1 MILACLKPLTVLLL
15 PFLAAWLITSYAPIR
30 SRALWLAAFGSA
42 LTVAFV
48 SCLPALVITAVAIG
62 EVVGADYTGGV
73 DGLTLMTV
81 DGRQE
86 SAFISHT
93 AGLLPYAPSGAPAA
107 LNEMHS
113 RGGEWAGRDY
123 VRDCGAPIYAPFA
136 GTVSWGGA
144 GVKDSW
150 GNPYIYLKSDDGRYQ
165 MLLMHGD
172 YALAAGDS
180 FRAGQQV
187 GSTNLTGYF
196 IGSAPICHDHV
207 SLLVDGVEVDP
218 EQYRSQAETAV
229 ADVGA
234 PERGVGA
241 PTPYRDLAGLVQ
253 ALRSLGYSPSSDV
266 GLRISHYEPAAG
278 GINCDSDCG
287 HMASGDVTWDWTGGK
302 GGVYAA
308 ACPPAWPFGTRFS
321 YAGATYECR
330 DRGGWIQCY
339 EPGAYDKALKRD
351 AETSYCWVDL
361 YNTPPVGYGTLAYDW
376 QFIK

>member
-1 MILACLKPLTVLLL
+1 MTTFFEILKIWSPVCYAVLL
-15 PFLAAWLITSYAPIR
+15 PAVIIWLLG
-30 SRALWLAAFGSA
+30 RALPQYITCAARLILWSTYLYLIFLGCGMPM
-42 LTVAFV
+42 LVV
-48 SCLPALVITAVAIG
+48 VPAVMAAQQSGTTI
-62 EVVGADYTGGV
+62 
-73 DGLTLMTV
+73 MTV

-86 SAFISHT
+86 SAFIGHT
-93 AGLLPYAPSGAPAA
+93 AGLLPYAAGGAPAA

-136 GTVSWGGA
+136 GTVSRGGA

-150 GNPYIYLKSDDGRYQ
+150 GNPYIYLKRDDGRYQ

-172 YALAAGDS
+172 YALAAGES

-196 IGSAPICHDHV
+196 IGSAPVCHDHV

-218 EQYRSQAETAV
+218 EQYRSQVETAV
-229 ADVGA
+229 GAD
-234 PERGVGA
+234 VGA
-241 PTPYRDLAGLVQ
+241 PTPYINLAGFVQ
-253 ALRSLGYSPSSDV
+253 ALAALGYSPASDV

-339 EPGAYDKALKRD
+339 EPGAYDPALKREAD
-351 AETSYCWVDL
+351 SNYCWVDL